1 MSLRVPAQQRPD
13 FFFDPKSNFLFLFLG
28 SCAAIVVG
36 AYYFIRGFRILYR
49 KRLIETTPT
58 SKIRA
63 AAMGPVEIHGKATG
77 PYSLISPVSVV
88 DCYFYESVA
97 WVAGGREQ
105 EREHWTEVA
114 RESVCVP
121 FFVCD
126 DTGSMMIDARGAELG
141 MPAEFEGQLDSYG
154 TSESVRHF
162 LGRHGVTG
170 AGVVRVRER
179 VVKPDDTLYVLG
191 TLAEHRGASSYSTDW
206 SPSEKETR
214 MLSQQGADL
223 QRRMALSMMNV
234 DVTPATVLPSLASGQ
249 KFDLEPAA
257 SVQKGSG
264 GRPFVIATQSERE
277 LLVEMARDSI
287 RYVWGGPALLLVGLA
302 ILLWIIAPH

>member
-1 MSLRVPAQQRPD
+1 LKVPAQQRPD

-36 AYYFIRGFRILYR
+36 TYYFVRGFRVLYR
-49 KRLIETTPT
+49 KRLIETTLT

-77 PYSLISPVSVV
+77 PYSLISPVSLV
-88 DCYFYESVA
+88 DCYFYEAIA
-97 WVAGGREQ
+97 WMAGGREQ
-105 EREHWTEVA
+105 EREQWTEVA

-126 DTGSMMIDARGAELG
+126 DTGSMMIDARGAELDV
-141 MPAEFEGQLDSYG
+141 PAEFEGLLDSYG
-154 TSESVRHF
+154 TSESIRHL
-162 LGRHGVTG
+162 LGRHGVTA

-179 VVKPDDTLYVLG
+179 VVKPDDSLFVLG
-191 TLAEHRGASSYSTDW
+191 TLAENRGVSGYSTEW
-206 SPSEKETR
+206 NPSEKGTR
-214 MLSQQGADL
+214 VLSQRGADL
-223 QRRMALSMMNV
+223 QRRMALSMMNI
-234 DVTPATVLPSLASGQ
+234 DVAPATVLPSLAPGQ

-257 SVQKGSG
+257 SVQKGTAG
-264 GRPFVIATQSERE
+264 CPFIIATQSERE
-277 LLVEMARDSI
+277 LLDEMARNSM
-287 RYVWGGPALLLVGLA
+287 RYVWGGPALLLIGLA